1 MRPVELDEALAIL
14 AGLPTEPGTEELP
27 LAALCG
33 RILAEEIR
41 AESPVPPFD
50 KSPFDGYAFRA
61 CDVPGELRVVGRA
74 AAGCRELPAIREG
87 EALRIFTGA
96 PVPPGADAVARQE
109 DTAVSGDL
117 VRIPDAYV
125 PGQNLVP
132 RGEDLEAGS
141 LLLSAGT
148 RLSPARLGLLASQGR
163 DKLRVY
169 RRPRAILIPTGTELS
184 EPGEPRGPY
193 GIYNSSSAVL
203 RAVLEKIGFQ
213 VEQRSAQRDEEACLL
228 QEAARALKSGAEA
241 VFTTGGASVGDY
253 DFAARTAEKLGLELL
268 IRGVL
273 VKPGGTMLLSRRG
286 RQLFLSLSG
295 NPAAAL
301 MGLLAVLRPLLERMC
316 GLREEREELWLPLYA
331 PMPKSSEVCRLL
343 RGHIRIE
350 EGRAWFQEHGGRGNG
365 NLASF
370 VDCDAIALVPPGNGA
385 LRRGEMLRVLRLPA
399 GLL

>member
-41 AESPVPPFD
+41 ADSPVPPFD

-109 DTAVSGDL
+109 DAAVSGDL
-117 VRIPDAYV
+117 VRIPDAYA

-169 RRPRAILIPTGTELS
+169 RRPRAILIPTG
-184 EPGEPRGPY
+184 
-193 GIYNSSSAVL
+193 
-203 RAVLEKIGFQ
+203 
-213 VEQRSAQRDEEACLL
+213 
-228 QEAARALKSGAEA
+228 GAEA
-241 VFTTGGASVGDY
+241 
-253 DFAARTAEKLGLELL
+253 
-268 IRGVL
+268 
-273 VKPGGTMLLSRRG
+273 
-286 RQLFLSLSG
+286 
-295 NPAAAL
+295 
-301 MGLLAVLRPLLERMC
+301 C
-316 GLREEREELWLPLYA
+316 
-331 PMPKSSEVCRLL
+331 
-343 RGHIRIE
+343 
-350 EGRAWFQEHGGRGNG
+350 
-365 NLASF
+365 
-370 VDCDAIALVPPGNGA
+370 
-385 LRRGEMLRVLRLPA
+385 PA
-399 GLL
+399 G